1 VRNFETSK
9 LKVNDS
15 YSNLIEIAAVVVW
28 KVVDTAEALFE
39 GGESSSWRASGAPRW

>member
-1 VRNFETSK
+1 MTK

-15 YSNLIEIAAVVVW
+15 RANPIEIAAIVVW

-39 GGESSSWRASGAPRW
+39 VDNS